1 MMNIYAAIGWVWLS
15 TLVLA
20 FAVVAEPSSVSPQ
33 ALTPSPV
40 RDPFSPSMLM
50 YDSAS
55 TGNNADNYG
64 FFPAQTGSKIPEM
77 KLRGLKIQN
86 GIYLALLEIK
96 GFGSFMVREGD
107 EFTIDPTQPKNAIR
121 IDKITRLSVT
131 VETGML
137 GSIKVL
143 R

>member
-1 MMNIYAAIGWVWLS
+1 MNIYVTIGWIWL
-15 TLVLA
+15 
-20 FAVVAEPSSVSPQ
+20 AVFGLESNVAAESLPPLPNAIAQ
-33 ALTPSPV
+33 APV
-40 RDPFSPSMLM
+40 RDPFSPSTLM

-55 TGNNADNYG
+55 AGSNAGNYG
-64 FFPAQTGSKIPEM
+64 FFPDPTGSKIPEL

-96 GFGSFMVREGD
+96 GFGSVMVREGD
-107 EFTIDPTQPKNAIR
+107 EFNIDPSQPKNAIR